1 MKSFKYYI
9 KELKTKKYHI
19 TIYSNNPKE
28 PTRNI
33 NFSKKNLIIY
43 IGLFS
48 VIVILISLFISSILP
63 IKNLFKVR
71 TNNEKLIEIE
81 SRIKKISSEMLVL
94 QEYNNI
100 LKYALGDTTSKNYVN
115 GNSIDSILNTISD
128 IEINTISKQNI
139 KGNLSDDNSLD
150 IPFSLP
156 ISNFLVSQEYDDEEN
171 HFGVDFAGKTG
182 DPIFAPA
189 DGVVVFSNYTTDYGN
204 TMILVHGNKF
214 LTKYKHN
221 LCNLKSV
228 GSYVHRGEII
238 AMLGNTGKLSTSP
251 HLHFEIWKNGVPKNP
266 FKYLLIRN

>member
-1 MKSFKYYI
+1 
-9 KELKTKKYHI
+9 
-19 TIYSNNPKE
+19 
-28 PTRNI
+28 
-33 NFSKKNLIIY
+33 
-43 IGLFS
+43 
-48 VIVILISLFISSILP
+48 
-63 IKNLFKVR
+63 
-71 TNNEKLIEIE
+71 
-81 SRIKKISSEMLVL
+81 
-94 QEYNNI
+94 
-100 LKYALGDTTSKNYVN
+100 
-115 GNSIDSILNTISD
+115 
-128 IEINTISKQNI
+128 
-139 KGNLSDDNSLD
+139 NSLD

-156 ISNFLVSQEYDDEEN
+156 ISNFLVSQEFDDEEN

-238 AMLGNTGKLSTSP
+238 ALLGNTGKLSSSP